1 MSPLEALL
9 SLACGAVIAAAVVIV
24 RKDLKDRD

>member
-9 SLACGAVIAAAVVIV
+9 SLACGAIIAAAVIIV
-24 RKDLKDRD
+24 RKDLTGRD